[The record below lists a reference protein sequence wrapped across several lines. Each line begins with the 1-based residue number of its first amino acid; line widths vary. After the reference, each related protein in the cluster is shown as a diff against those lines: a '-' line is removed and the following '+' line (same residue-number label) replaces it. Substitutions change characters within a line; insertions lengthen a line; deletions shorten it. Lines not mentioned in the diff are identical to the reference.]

1 MSRLPRQT
9 DIMRLLRWFMSL
21 NSRAT
26 RDQSPTLQ
34 RPKAPWTCVLFRF
47 IDGTSR
53 TFIYDRRSLT
63 GKALQDAL
71 DPLIDE
77 MEGAEF
83 AGPIE
88 VYRSVSDGNLDHETV
103 GLLAAEE

>member
-1 MSRLPRQT
+1 
-9 DIMRLLRWFMSL
+9 MRLYRMFMSL
-21 NSRAT
+21 FQRT
-26 RDQSPTLQ
+26 QEQPKPTLQ
-34 RPKAPWTCVLFRF
+34 RPKAPWTCVQMRF
-47 IDGTSR
+47 TDGTSR

-63 GKALQDAL
+63 GKALQEAL

-88 VYRSVSDGNLDHETV
+88 VYRSVRDGSLDHETV
-103 GLLAAEE
+103 GLLAAED